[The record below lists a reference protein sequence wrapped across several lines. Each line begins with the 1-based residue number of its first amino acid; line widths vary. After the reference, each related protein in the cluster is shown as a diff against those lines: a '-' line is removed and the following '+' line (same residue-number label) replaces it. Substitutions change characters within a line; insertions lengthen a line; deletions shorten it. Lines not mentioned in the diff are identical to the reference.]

1 MQNLLQTIAQ
11 VHILH
16 FFQLLYGHEPG
27 FRELWEKIAIVHK
40 TILLSTNQ
48 FTELFTE
55 SFKWTEDFKCAK
67 NSHSHQKNDSSNQ
80 LEFL

>member
-1 MQNLLQTIAQ
+1 MQNLLQTIGQ
-11 VHILH
+11 DRNLH
-16 FFQLLYGHEPG
+16 FFQLPYGHVPR

-40 TILLSTNQ
+40 TNLLSTNQ

-67 NSHSHQKNDSSNQ
+67 NIHSHQKNDSSNQ